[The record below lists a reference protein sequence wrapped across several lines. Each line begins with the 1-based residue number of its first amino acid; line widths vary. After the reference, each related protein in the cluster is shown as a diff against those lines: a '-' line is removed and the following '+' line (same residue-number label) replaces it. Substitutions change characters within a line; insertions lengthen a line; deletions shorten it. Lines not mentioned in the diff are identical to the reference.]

1 MVVPGRGWGWRW
13 CARGMR
19 SRGAREGWPR
29 LTVAQR
35 GRRAREWGSEREA
48 MGSAVGASSSAQTA
62 AAAAGRARQ
71 RRRPAAAAARGTG
84 RRGALAGVALGA
96 AALAQGSAQAKVR
109 REGWALQARCR
120 RVTELAHACAAR

>member
-1 MVVPGRGWGWRW
+1 MVVPGWGWRW
-13 CARGMR
+13 RARGMR
-19 SRGAREGWPR
+19 SRGAPR
-29 LTVAQR
+29 GLAAPDSVAQR

-109 REGWALQARCR
+109 REIWALQARYR